1 MAKPEI
7 RSNHSTTDD
16 LARSA
21 HDAVDSIAETAAYAE
36 ENIRAASTNAKE
48 RLRAGKER
56 AQEKGVEVTDNVR
69 SYVSENPLMAI
80 GAAFA
85 VGVMLSSLMRR

>member
-7 RSNHSTTDD
+7 RGNHSTTDD

-21 HDAVDSIAETAAYAE
+21 HEAVDSIAETAAQAE
-36 ENIRAASTNAKE
+36 ENIRAASATAKE

-56 AQEKGVEVTDNVR
+56 AQERGAEVSDNVR
-69 SYVSENPLMAI
+69 SYVHANPIMAL

-85 VGVMLSSLMRR
+85 VGVVLSSLMRR